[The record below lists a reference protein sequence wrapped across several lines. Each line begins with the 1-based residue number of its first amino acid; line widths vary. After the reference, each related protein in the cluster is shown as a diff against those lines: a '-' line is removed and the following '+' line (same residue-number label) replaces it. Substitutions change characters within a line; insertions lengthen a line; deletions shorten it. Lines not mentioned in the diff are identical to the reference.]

1 MNLYYLREKIY
12 DYMYHK
18 VYVLDASAIIGGFSS
33 KKHPNFITADIIC
46 EIKDLKSQLIL
57 ESAIEQRSIQILEP
71 ELIDI
76 KNVSK
81 VIIKS
86 GDILRLSDVDKN
98 IIALAFRL
106 KRETMHPIV
115 VTDDYSMQNVLKIVN
130 IPFKSVLTEG
140 IRGIYGWVKVC
151 KGCKKK
157 YPPEYIYDECEI
169 CGTLIIKKRL
179 KN

>member
-1 MNLYYLREKIY
+1 
-12 DYMYHK
+12 MYHK

-33 KKHPNFITADIIC
+33 KKYQNFITAAVIS
-46 EIKDLKSQLIL
+46 EIKDLKSKLIL
-57 ESAIEQRSIQILEP
+57 ESAIEQRSIRILEP

-86 GDILRLSDVDKN
+86 GDVLRLSEVDKN
-98 IIALAFRL
+98 IVALAFRL
-106 KRETMHPIV
+106 KRESMNPIV
-115 VTDDYSMQNVLKIVN
+115 VTDDYSMQNVLKIVEM
-130 IPFKSVLTEG
+130 PYRSVLTEG
-140 IRGIYGWVKVC
+140 IKGIYGWVKVC

-157 YPPEYIYDECEI
+157 YPPEYMYDECEI
-169 CGTLIIKKRL
+169 CGTRIIKKRL